1 MRFHLGKTLSVV
13 KIKPLINVNF
23 RIIFEGVDV
32 SHGAQIERKSE
43 TLYQNY
49 ILSVFI
55 VLR

>member
-1 MRFHLGKTLSVV
+1 MLT
-13 KIKPLINVNF
+13 
-23 RIIFEGVDV
+23 FELFFGGVDV
-32 SHGAQIERKSE
+32 SHAPQIERKSE

>member
-1 MRFHLGKTLSVV
+1 MLTFGLFFG
-13 KIKPLINVNF
+13 
-23 RIIFEGVDV
+23 GVDV